1 MLERH
6 HEIVAE
12 RRAKG
17 EGDGVTGRQDLATQV
32 QAWVDANWDLS
43 LTVREWW
50 LRLADAGY
58 AYPAWPLG
66 LGGSG
71 ATRRDAMTIAA
82 VLARNGLIGPPV
94 GAMAATLAAPTLLEH
109 ATEAQRTELVR
120 PIATG
125 EASWCQLFSEPGS
138 GSDLASVGTRA
149 VRDGDEW
156 VVTGQKVW
164 NSSADS
170 ADFGMLLAR
179 TDVDVPKHAGL
190 TYFVIDM
197 KQPGIEA
204 RPLQQMNGAANFC
217 EVFLTEAR
225 VRGDRVIGD
234 VNGGWQVAQ
243 TTLFHERNSVAGG
256 GLPGLVMARSGSE
269 GDLDRKV
276 SEVLRPGD
284 GGGQGPQ
291 EPDQGGGGAGQ
302 VDDRA
307 GPDVRRVGRP
317 CDPPGAGPLRL
328 PGPGERMDDAAEW
341 CRRREV
347 DRRRWLH
354 RQTDHGAHLPG
365 VPGPLL
371 PDRGGAGDA
380 GGPRCPPWR
389 ATCRWS
395 TWPARATASVAA
407 RTRSSSTSWASGPW
421 ACPGSRAADKDVPY
435 RDLKV
440 GTQAGR

>member
-1 MLERH
+1 MSED
-6 HEIVAE
+6 A
-12 RRAKG
+12 
-17 EGDGVTGRQDLATQV
+17 LAAGV
-32 QAWVDANWDLS
+32 QAWVKANWDTSITL
-43 LTVREWW
+43 REWW

-58 AYPAWPLG
+58 AYPTWPLG
-66 LGGSG
+66 LGGSD
-71 ATRRDAMTIAA
+71 ASRRDAFTATG
-82 VLARNGLIGPPV
+82 VLAQNKVIGSPV

-109 ATEAQRTELVR
+109 ATERQRAALVR

-125 EASWCQLFSEPGS
+125 EAAWCQLFSEPGA

-179 TDVDVPKHAGL
+179 TDVDVPKHAGM

-204 RPLQQMNGAANFC
+204 RPLKQMNGASNFC

-225 VRGDRVIGD
+225 VRADHVIGE
-234 VNGGWQVAQ
+234 VNGGWRVAQ

-276 SEVLRPGD
+276 GEVLDRAREMAKARKSPIRAGAVPAKLMVELAQKFHVSDDPVIRQELARYISQVRVNGWTMRRSGAAGGKLTGADGSIAKLTTARICQESRDLSYRIVGARGMLMGQVSPLEGDLQMVNLASPGNRL
-284 GGGQGPQ
+284 GGGTDEIQLN
-291 EPDQGGGGAGQ
+291 
-302 VDDRA
+302 V
-307 GPDVRRVGRP
+307 
-317 CDPPGAGPLRL
+317 L
-328 PGPGERMDDAAEW
+328 GERALGLP
-341 CRRREV
+341 RE
-347 DRRRWLH
+347 
-354 RQTDHGAHLPG
+354 P
-365 VPGPLL
+365 
-371 PDRGGAGDA
+371 
-380 GGPRCPPWR
+380 
-389 ATCRWS
+389 
-395 TWPARATASVAA
+395 
-407 RTRSSSTSWASGPW
+407 SS
-421 ACPGSRAADKDVPY
+421 DKDVPY

-440 GTQAGR
+440 GTQAAR